1 MQGLELPVP
10 KATQRA
16 AAEAKAKF
24 EASPAGKAAA
34 AAAAAAAGVVGLLIV
49 RVRTTATSSCVLST
63 WADSHLYMCLCKIV
77 PLGANVNTSPFS
89 TARNRGD
96 TLLVGARR
104 GTGFHLHGI
113 LMRRTDR

>member
-34 AAAAAAAGVVGLLIV
+34 AAAAAAAGVVRRRIV
-49 RVRTTATSSCVLST
+49 KVTTTPTSSCVLLTCVLSK
-63 WADSHLYMCLCKIV
+63 WADSHLCMYLCKMG
-77 PLGANVNTSPFS
+77 PLRANVDISVPHS
-89 TARNRGD
+89 TQSS
-96 TLLVGARR
+96 
-104 GTGFHLHGI
+104 
-113 LMRRTDR
+113 

>member
-34 AAAAAAAGVVGLLIV
+34 AAAAAAAGVV
-49 RVRTTATSSCVLST
+49 
-63 WADSHLYMCLCKIV
+63 
-77 PLGANVNTSPFS
+77 
-89 TARNRGD
+89 
-96 TLLVGARR
+96 
-104 GTGFHLHGI
+104 
-113 LMRRTDR
+113 RRTKNCNVILCVVNLCVST